1 MKRIVF
7 WARHRALLWSASAG
21 MFPHGYF
28 LFMWIAFPDSVLMEV
43 WQLSL
48 LSCFGCICVFISCY
62 WVLLSTVFCNRL
74 FPFCM
79 ARLKANTQNIGKRK
93 KAVDILSRILYDKS
107 IWKALKVLV
116 EMHGSRRERRSPAES
131 LLVYV
136 CRSNFSPE
144 QLCWT
149 EILLTRQRRERTLR
163 VLSALQTEAENLGGT
178 ADLIRPWYNIR
189 GFF

>member
-1 MKRIVF
+1 
-7 WARHRALLWSASAG
+7 
-21 MFPHGYF
+21 
-28 LFMWIAFPDSVLMEV
+28 MEV

-48 LSCFGCICVFISCY
+48 LSCSGCICAFTSCC
-62 WVLLSTVFCNRL
+62 WVLSSTVFCSRHFLSCMERL
-74 FPFCM
+74 
-79 ARLKANTQNIGKRK
+79 RVNTKRTGKRK
-93 KAVDILSRILYDKS
+93 KAVDIFEQILYDKS

-149 EILLTRQRRERTLR
+149 EILLTRHRRERTLR

-189 GFF
+189 GVFNVMAQRKNKRLRSRHLFFWAH

>member
-1 MKRIVF
+1 
-7 WARHRALLWSASAG
+7 
-21 MFPHGYF
+21 
-28 LFMWIAFPDSVLMEV
+28 MEV

-48 LSCFGCICVFISCY
+48 LSCSGCICAFTSCC
-62 WVLLSTVFCNRL
+62 WVLSSTVFCSRHFLSCMERL
-74 FPFCM
+74 
-79 ARLKANTQNIGKRK
+79 RVNTKSTGKRK
-93 KAVDILSRILYDKS
+93 KAVDIFEQILYDKP

-136 CRSNFSPE
+136 CRSNFPPE

-149 EILLTRQRRERTLR
+149 EILLTRHRRERTLR

-189 GFF
+189 GVFSERKRKTSDCCHASLMHDKAGICFSCVTSERISCET